1 MELSHELFRDPQL
14 FSSPSRWREA
24 GFDVAGKGIW
34 SGIMV
39 ASHPTVPDYLF
50 KKYGDTVSLQAQL
63 ENCQCRVEGANKLRQ
78 FILDQRLT
86 RVVVPRKFLYELPSM
101 FSSDGI
107 AAHVLIV
114 ERMPILS
121 RSASKRMF
129 RAIPYDV
136 LRELCLV
143 MTAFRGLESGARN
156 VPFTRV
162 GQVAFVDT
170 ERWNK
175 GPLKKRVLLKGA
187 GLRGRGNRR
196 RRPATRGR
204 AQARQVGRDRT
215 CTKLQFCP
223 GWR

>member
-1 MELSHELFRDPQL
+1 MALSHDLFRDPQM

-24 GFDVAGKGIW
+24 GFDVTGKGIW

-39 ASHPTVPDYLF
+39 ASHPTVPGHLF

-63 ENCQCRVEGANKLRQ
+63 ENYQCRVEGANKLRQ

-86 RVVVPRKFLYELPSM
+86 RVLVPRKFLYELPSM
-101 FSSDGI
+101 FSSGGI

-114 ERMPILS
+114 ERIPILS
-121 RSASKRMF
+121 RSDSKRMF
-129 RAIPYDV
+129 RAIPDDV

-143 MTAFRGLESGARN
+143 MTAFRGLDSGARN
-156 VPFTRV
+156 VPFTSA

-175 GPLKKRVLLKGA
+175 GSLKKKALLRHLKSYLSEEQRRFVASFALSENGA
-187 GLRGRGNRR
+187 TVARR
-196 RRPATRGR
+196 S
-204 AQARQVGRDRT
+204 
-215 CTKLQFCP
+215 
-223 GWR
+223 